1 MAQLCISITIY
12 PFNCSHDYV
21 MLGNQHYSIN
31 HPSVILCSLRHYF
44 RKFSHSDRSLP
55 FTSPSPSASIAFTV
69 TTLSAPVPK
78 PPKRARIVVD
88 CHKMVIRKARQMN
101 RTWICWILLLNFFVI
116 VSFASAERKIWIIWF
131 NYIHMFSRVL
141 PQDFVINTL
150 PGEEGLFKDEE
161 TYDNTRQGTGEE

>member
-1 MAQLCISITIY
+1 
-12 PFNCSHDYV
+12 
-21 MLGNQHYSIN
+21 MLGNQLYSIN
-31 HPSVILCSLRHYF
+31 HPSVILCSLRHYS
-44 RKFSHSDRSLP
+44 RRFSHSDRSLP
-55 FTSPSPSASIAFTV
+55 FTPPRPSASIAFTV

-78 PPKRARIVVD
+78 LPNRARIVVD

-101 RTWICWILLLNFFVI
+101 RTWICWILVLNFFVVV

-150 PGEEGLFKDEE
+150 PVEEERIFKDEE
-161 TYDNTRQGTGEE
+161 TVNDNTRRGTGEEE